1 MRNINILGNLFAK
14 DDRQLTDEE
23 RRLRASLGIKLPSQ
37 MMDTR
42 PVAMPPEQ
50 TQVMPNNMSQQ
61 QPFSYGNKITM
72 PEQFKLNTPPRMQ
85 TTTKADLLNGLAP
98 KTTANNLITPQMQ
111 NQINKE
117 RTIALDRKK
126 DGTQVTDFD
135 GEKGVRTF
143 TPNNLNGSIL
153 SQQNRTSKIPQEK
166 TELDE
171 INAELNNE
179 YKSGKLKL
187 GDYIQILAGAAS
199 DAFAIPG
206 TGSNVMQGV
215 LARQAASENA
225 MRSDYDARRSNLIE
239 RKNTLLD
246 RQNIQQENERTI
258 VGDVTPE
265 LVDGVWVNQGRNKYG
280 KPINL
285 GPVSTSDL
293 TQMKNTMKMNEIQ
306 LEGLRNTTEIN
317 SLGINPDSKKVIFS
331 KNDEGILV
339 GTTQFDTKYGGVHTR
354 EATEAEIRDQG
365 RKDRMD
371 ELEIKQIIA
380 NLEKTDTE
388 TNRTKNLI
396 KKAKSGLTRGKPKEM
411 FTESGVGYN
420 VVYDGKNYIDMQ
432 TGDPIKENLYS
443 FNTYSKLS
451 EMDEEEKEKANK
463 KEIAEAAAKAYERD
477 FYDLLSKDKLL
488 SAYGF
493 KSYSG
498 ILRGMPAASLQADI
512 ERLVSSDTIDVISG
526 VTFGALSE
534 NELRFAKLAA
544 SPLSDYRLTPDE
556 AFTKYLQLEALTA
569 KGSKV
574 KGNENNW
581 ITNDYRNRK
590 LNKNTLL
597 EKLNL
602 SNETRNIQLLDASGK
617 PAVNNQGDRIF
628 VAATPVNLAE
638 YYLKKNNS
646 WPIDSPNESK

>member
-37 MMDTR
+37 MDTK

-50 TQVMPNNMSQQ
+50 TQTMPNNMSQQ

-72 PEQFKLNTPPRMQ
+72 PEQVKLHTPR
-85 TTTKADLLNGLAP
+85 KADLLNGLAP
-98 KTTANNLITPQMQ
+98 KATGNMLITPQMQ
-111 NQINKE
+111 NQIDTE
-117 RTIALDRKK
+117 RNIALERKV

-153 SQQNRTSKIPQEK
+153 SQQKQKPEITQEK
-166 TELDE
+166 TELDK

-215 LARQAASENA
+215 LARQAASEDA

-246 RQNIQQENERTI
+246 DQKTQQESERAI
-258 VGDVTPE
+258 VGEVTPE

-293 TQMKNTMKMNEIQ
+293 TQMDKTMKMNDLEIEA
-306 LEGLRNTTEIN
+306 LETTIEMN
-317 SLGINPDSKKVIFS
+317 RLGINPESKKVIFS
-331 KNDEGILV
+331 ENDDGILV
-339 GTTQFDTKYGGVHTR
+339 GTTQFDTKFGGVHTR

-365 RKDRMD
+365 TKDRLD
-371 ELEIKQIIA
+371 KLEIDQMIA
-380 NLEKTDTE
+380 NLEKTVTE

-396 KKAKSGLTRGKPKEM
+396 KRAKSGVTRGKPKEM

-432 TGDPIKENLYS
+432 TGNPIKENLYS
-443 FNTYSKLS
+443 FTTYSKLN
-451 EMDEEEKEKANK
+451 EMDEKEKEEANK
-463 KEIAEAAAKAYERD
+463 KETAEAAAKAYERD
-477 FYDLLSKDKLL
+477 FYDLLSKDKLS

-493 KSYSG
+493 TSYLG
-498 ILRGMPAASLQADI
+498 AVRGTPAASLQADI

-597 EKLNL
+597 EKLKL
-602 SNETRNIQLLDASGK
+602 SSETKNIQLLDANGK
-617 PAVNNQGDRIF
+617 PAVNNQGDKIF

>member
-14 DDRQLTDEE
+14 DDIELTDEE
-23 RRLRASLGIKLPSQ
+23 RRLRASLGINLPSQ
-37 MMDTR
+37 MMDTK

-72 PEQFKLNTPPRMQ
+72 PKQFKLNTPR
-85 TTTKADLLNGLAP
+85 KADLLNGLAP
-98 KTTANNLITPQMQ
+98 KTTANNLINPQMQ
-111 NQINKE
+111 KQINNE
-117 RTIALDRKK
+117 IITALNNKQT
-126 DGTQVTDFD
+126 GQQVTNFN

-153 SQQNRTSKIPQEK
+153 SQQKQKPEIAQEE
-166 TELDE
+166 TELDK

-215 LARQAASENA
+215 LARQAASEDA

-239 RKNTLLD
+239 RKNTLLET
-246 RQNIQQENERTI
+246 QNKQQEDERAI
-258 VGDVTPE
+258 VGDVTPQ
-265 LVDGVWVNQGRNKYG
+265 LIDGMWVNQGRNKYG
-280 KPINL
+280 NPINL

-293 TQMKNTMKMNEIQ
+293 TQMKNTMEMDKTE
-306 LEGLRNTTEIN
+306 LEALQATTKVNKLGLD
-317 SLGINPDSKKVIFS
+317 LDSKKVIFK
-331 KNDEGILV
+331 KNDAGILV
-339 GTTQFDTKYGGVHTR
+339 GTTQFDTKFGKVHTR
-354 EATEAEIRDQG
+354 VATEAEIRDQG
-365 RKDRMD
+365 IKDEMSR
-371 ELEIKQIIA
+371 LEIDKMIA
-380 NLEKTDTE
+380 DTEKTRTD

-396 KKAKSGLTRGKPKEM
+396 KRAKSGLTRGKPKEM

-432 TGDPIKENLYS
+432 TGNPIKENLYS
-443 FNTYSKLS
+443 FNTYNKLS
-451 EMDEEEKEKANK
+451 EMDAEQKEEANK

-574 KGNENNW
+574 EGNENNW

-602 SNETRNIQLLDASGK
+602 SKETRNIQLLDASGK
-617 PAVNNQGDRIF
+617 PAVNNQGDGIF
-628 VAATPVNLAE
+628 VTATPVNLAE